1 MNLRKDA
8 DYIMKAAIEA
18 CLPDE
23 AVRSA
28 LQTRDFK
35 RGRIFMVSVGKAA
48 WQMAKAAADILADKL
63 TSGVVVTKYD
73 HVKGEIPQT
82 TCFEAGHPVP
92 DENSFQGTQAA
103 LDLVNDLKAE
113 DTVLFLLSGGGPV

>member
-48 WQMAKAAADILADKL
+48 WQMAKAAAELI
-63 TSGVVVTKYD
+63 TSTLRYPDGT
-73 HVKGEIPQT
+73 
-82 TCFEAGHPVP
+82 PVQCVIN
-92 DENSFQGTQAA
+92 EGTI
-103 LDLVNDLKAE
+103 
-113 DTVLFLLSGGGPV
+113 GGGAVWVYRPSSVPPFSENGSVPY